1 LLGYAVLTARAV
13 QLQSLDAGSLAA
25 RAQQQHRATLEVG
38 VRRGDVADRDGDLLA
53 KSATVQSVAAS
64 PRRIRDR
71 AGTSRALAS
80 VLGLRRASLT
90 KQLATGRS
98 FVWVR
103 RWVTPSQAEAVRALG
118 LEGVELV
125 PERRRF
131 YPNGE
136 LAAPYLGF
144 AGRDDVGLSGVELAF
159 EKALRSSPRRV
170 EALRDEF
177 GHKLVRRPDAFA
189 ARSNRRLVL
198 ALDTHVQ
205 HVAERALDRALER
218 SRARHG
224 SLVALDPWTGDVLAL
239 AERPAFDPNLFWQA
253 SPSAYRARAFSDAFE
268 PGSTL
273 KPFVIAIALETG
285 AVSATQPFDCE
296 NGRWR
301 VRDRTIRD
309 YKPHGVLSVHDILR
323 VSSNIGAAKIAD
335 RVGSG
340 ALADGLRA
348 FGFGAPSGSGFP
360 GEAAGVVRS
369 LRETQAV
376 ERANL
381 AFGQGMTA
389 TALQLATAGSLLAN
403 GGRRVWPRMALRL
416 ETDGERLDWPSGI
429 GDRMLSEQTSRR
441 VIEMMVDVVENG
453 TGRAAAIPGY
463 RIAGK
468 TGTAQKV
475 IHGRYS
481 DEHYVASFLGIA
493 PADRP
498 RLVVAVVIDEPQ
510 GVRTGGA
517 IAAPVFRELA
527 SFALSHLPT
536 APEAGRRE
544 VARSRWG
551 AE

>member
-1 LLGYAVLTARAV
+1 
-13 QLQSLDAGSLAA
+13 
-25 RAQQQHRATLEVG
+25 
-38 VRRGDVADRDGDLLA
+38 
-53 KSATVQSVAAS
+53 
-64 PRRIRDR
+64 
-71 AGTSRALAS
+71 
-80 VLGLRRASLT
+80 
-90 KQLATGRS
+90 
-98 FVWVR
+98 
-103 RWVTPSQAEAVRALG
+103 
-118 LEGVELV
+118 
-125 PERRRF
+125 
-131 YPNGE
+131 
-136 LAAPYLGF
+136 
-144 AGRDDVGLSGVELAF
+144 
-159 EKALRSSPRRV
+159 
-170 EALRDEF
+170 
-177 GHKLVRRPDAFA
+177 
-189 ARSNRRLVL
+189 
-198 ALDTHVQ
+198 
-205 HVAERALDRALER
+205 
-218 SRARHG
+218 
-224 SLVALDPWTGDVLAL
+224 
-239 AERPAFDPNLFWQA
+239 
-253 SPSAYRARAFSDAFE
+253 
-268 PGSTL
+268 
-273 KPFVIAIALETG
+273 
-285 AVSATQPFDCE
+285 
-296 NGRWR
+296 
-301 VRDRTIRD
+301 
-309 YKPHGVLSVHDILR
+309 

-369 LRETQAV
+369 LRESQAV

-389 TALQLATAGSLLAN
+389 TPLQLATAGSLLAN